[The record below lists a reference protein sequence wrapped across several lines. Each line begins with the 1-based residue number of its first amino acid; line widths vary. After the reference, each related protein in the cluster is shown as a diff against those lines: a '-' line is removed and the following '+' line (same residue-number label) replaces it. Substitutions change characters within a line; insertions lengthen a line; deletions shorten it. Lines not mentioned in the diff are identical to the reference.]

1 MSNDEILKELNV
13 IYVTGSACGW
23 WDDKMTEALSEAV
36 EVIKTSELIRANVN
50 ILNRLIRGNNHG

>member
-1 MSNDEILKELNV
+1 MKTDEIIEELNL
-13 IYVTGSACGW
+13 IYTIGSACKW

-50 ILNRLIRGNNHG
+50 ILKKLVNE